1 MKLPFGNKLPP
12 FSIGG
17 EIKMTQL
24 GEWTARDRIGKESG
38 DCGEVRREH
47 EVDLVSRP
55 GVRVTKHN
63 SCYNSVDQMS
73 SPSRRNQLIYKN
85 YSTLPEPAVL
95 CLGS

>member
-1 MKLPFGNKLPP
+1 MPP

-17 EIKMTQL
+17 EIKITQL
-24 GEWTARDRIGKESG
+24 GEWTARDRKGKES
-38 DCGEVRREH
+38 GEVRREH
-47 EVDLVSRP
+47 GVDLVSRP

-73 SPSRRNQLIYKN
+73 RPSRRNQLIYKN
-85 YSTLPEPAVL
+85 YSTLPGPAVV